1 MSVWVGFP
9 KYQKPVKIR
18 SLVSSLES
26 YLWASEGFLCPL
38 SLPVWLICWA
48 LAASKQWTWPW
59 QIGGCFLT
67 WLLSAHRWG
76 SQIPSHSCTVW
87 EWEEWWDFQWVL
99 SDWHLLQFVIKSG
112 ENWKQFLCYKNETKL
127 ATEWN
132 KNLSYDKQSWQ
143 EKARLLWKLMQL
155 KVRLQSDSRALLGW
169 VTLCSFG

>member
-1 MSVWVGFP
+1 MSVWVGFL

-18 SLVSSLES
+18 SLSCILLGILLVSQWRFPLPSFLT
-26 YLWASEGFLCPL
+26 YL
-38 SLPVWLICWA
+38 WLICWA

-59 QIGGCFLT
+59 QRGGCFLT

-87 EWEEWWDFQWVL
+87 EWEEEWWDFQWVL
-99 SDWHLLQFVIKSG
+99 SDWHLLLFVIKSG
-112 ENWKQFLCYKNETKL
+112 ENWKHFLSYKKETKL

-143 EKARLLWKLMQL
+143 EKTRGRPWI
-155 KVRLQSDSRALLGW
+155 SDFSENECSRR
-169 VTLCSFG
+169 